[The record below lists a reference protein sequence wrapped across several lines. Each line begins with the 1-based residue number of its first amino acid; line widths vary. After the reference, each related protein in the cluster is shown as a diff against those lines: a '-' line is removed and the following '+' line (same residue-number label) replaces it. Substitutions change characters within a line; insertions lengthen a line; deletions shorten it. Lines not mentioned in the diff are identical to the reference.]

1 MQEHPDIDIQDEPG
15 SEPLYLV
22 EPHEGGGI
30 RIERFDD
37 PLAGG
42 VNLFS
47 LDQVIAILT
56 ERLPQGFP
64 VVLGGDV

>member
-1 MQEHPDIDIQDEPG
+1 MNERPDIDIWDEPS

-30 RIERFDD
+30 LIRFLDGS
-37 PLAGG
+37 ASGN

-47 LDQVIAILT
+47 LDQVLAILA
-56 ERLPQGFP
+56 ERLPQSYP